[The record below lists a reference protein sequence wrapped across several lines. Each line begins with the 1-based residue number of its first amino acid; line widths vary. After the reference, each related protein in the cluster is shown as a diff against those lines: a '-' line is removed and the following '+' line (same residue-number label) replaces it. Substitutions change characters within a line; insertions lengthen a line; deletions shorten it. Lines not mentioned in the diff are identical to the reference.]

1 MKHILLRAM
10 QWLTNVLTIPSPSV
24 SDGRCWAAHAC
35 HACHVFTPWPT
46 RPCRETSGIYLKEGY
61 TLFRT
66 QYNLILQA
74 SVCVS
79 EECTLRGEVADLLA
93 PVIQTM
99 ALQQQQQLMPASLGP
114 GHAQA
119 VARAGTLK
127 PPTYCWMMRRERK
140 NDFFTILP
148 VLLPCSDLRSVI
160 RCVSCFLKI
169 FLFRWTTTSVNN
181 LSIQMETNILNWLV
195 YWSTSVN
202 NIIMT
207 NKYCAENLSFFHDSR
222 LHLCS
227 LWK

>member
-1 MKHILLRAM
+1 MCLLTFLVSHFQSSEMKHILLRAM

-61 TLFRT
+61 TLFCT

-74 SVCVS
+74 SVCVP

-140 NDFFTILP
+140 NDFFYHFAGFTAVFWSP
-148 VLLPCSDLRSVI
+148 QCDQM
-160 RCVSCFLKI
+160 CFMFPKNI
-169 FLFRWTTTSVNN
+169 FVQVNYD
-181 LSIQMETNILNWLV
+181 QC
-195 YWSTSVN
+195 
-202 NIIMT
+202 
-207 NKYCAENLSFFHDSR
+207 KQP
-222 LHLCS
+222 LHPDRDQHI
-227 LWK
+227 